1 MSILVLFFVGFFSV
15 FDCSFVM
22 RASFVTVGL
31 CGLAFFLF
39 FLFMFTAKWDN
50 AIDYGWT
57 INRISTDI
65 AAEWTFQMTEAT
77 STEYMAPPLLLQY
90 KSILV
95 QPLPILPCVDS
106 KFRLLS
112 NVEVAG
118 GQRGGLHFE
127 GWIMTLLCL
136 PWSKSVNWSLSEG
149 SLWCATFFL
158 SFFFRPQTF
167 LLSSIHSIH
176 NLNVILFG
184 GDLYIDIK
192 IKLNTSAGKMNANN
206 ASLKVF

>member
-1 MSILVLFFVGFFSV
+1 MLWKITCTIVTDHEYTCPFFCWVFFRLWLFVRDESIVCYSGLMWLGIFFV
-15 FDCSFVM
+15 
-22 RASFVTVGL
+22 
-31 CGLAFFLF
+31 

-50 AIDYGWT
+50 AINYGWT

-118 GQRGGLHFE
+118 GQRGGGGCYILRDE
-127 GWIMTLLCL
+127 SWRC
-136 PWSKSVNWSLSEG
+136 V
-149 SLWCATFFL
+149 AFL
-158 SFFFRPQTF
+158 GRKVSIEAWVRGPCGVQPFFFFFFFAHRPFYFHQ
-167 LLSSIHSIH
+167 SIPSTI
-176 NLNVILFG
+176 
-184 GDLYIDIK
+184 
-192 IKLNTSAGKMNANN
+192 
-206 ASLKVF
+206 

>member
-1 MSILVLFFVGFFSV
+1 MLWKITCTIVTDHEYTCPFFCWVFFRLWLFVRDESIVCYSGLMWLGIFFV
-15 FDCSFVM
+15 
-22 RASFVTVGL
+22 
-31 CGLAFFLF
+31 

-158 SFFFRPQTF
+158 FFFFAHRPFYFHQ
-167 LLSSIHSIH
+167 SIPSTI
-176 NLNVILFG
+176 
-184 GDLYIDIK
+184 
-192 IKLNTSAGKMNANN
+192 
-206 ASLKVF
+206 